1 MDPVTMS
8 IVAALA
14 AGVTT
19 GATEVS
25 KQVIVDS
32 YHGFKTLLK
41 KKFGEDNQLIKAIS
55 ELEADPQS
63 KGRKLILEEKVR
75 ATKADQDETIIKAA
89 QALQT
94 SLEQLEVQPGS
105 STTIKQQAGDNA
117 NQIGI
122 VGGDVNVTR

>member
-1 MDPVTMS
+1 MDPITMS

-25 KQVIVDS
+25 KQVIVDG
-32 YHGFKTLLK
+32 YHGLKALLK
-41 KKFGEDNQLIKAIS
+41 KKFGEDNQLIQAIS

-63 KGRKLILEEKVR
+63 KGRKLTLEEKVR

-94 SLEQLEVQPGS
+94 SLEQLEAQPGS

-117 NQIGI
+117 NQIGT
-122 VGGDVNVTR
+122 VGGDVNITR